1 MPFNGA
7 GTFTLVAGNPV
18 ITGTTIS
25 STWANNTLSD
35 ITANGLTNCLTKDG
49 QQTPTNN
56 IPMGNFRITGLGAGT
71 VRTDAAQLG
80 QIQDST
86 ISYITAVAG
95 TDTITGVTSP
105 VTTSYVAGQ
114 TYRFISA
121 GVNATSTVTLNLNS
135 LGAKAVTQLGASALQ
150 PGAIQSGSVVTVVY
164 DGTQFQAIGINN
176 GTGVVGNARNARM
189 LVTAAGTTATFAAD
203 EIVVETALGGV
214 SYRLPNYSQ
223 AINLATTGA
232 GGMDTGV
239 APTSGYV
246 ALYAI
251 YNGTTG
257 AVSILATNAAT
268 LQSQVYGGANMPAGY
283 TASALISVWRT
294 DSSKQFVIGNQRD
307 REFLGSGVGVLTST
321 TAQGTVQTL
330 SIASA
335 VPANAHHV
343 LGWLNGFV
351 GTAAASMSVSLF
363 GNVAGLINFNWGS
376 SPGAASAAQSTMFR
390 WPLLSAQNMFYTS
403 AISAGAFTY
412 QINVIGYEF

>member
-56 IPMGNFRITGLGAGT
+56 IPMGGFRITGLGAGT

-80 QIQDST
+80 QVQDST

-121 GVNATSTVTLNLNS
+121 GANTTSTVTLNLNS

-150 PGAIQSGSVVTVVY
+150 PGAIQSGAVVTVIY

-176 GTGVVGNARNARM
+176 GTGVVGNARNAKM
-189 LVTAAGTTATFAAD
+189 LVTTAGNTGTFTAT
-203 EIVVETALGGV
+203 EVVVETVLGGV
-214 SYRLPNYSQ
+214 AYRLPNYSQ
-223 AINLATTGA
+223 AINLGTTGA
-232 GGMDTGV
+232 GGMDTGL
-239 APTSGYV
+239 APVSGYV

-257 AVSILATNAAT
+257 TASILAQTV
-268 LQSQVYGGANMPAGY
+268 SGVMPEVYGGANMPSGY
-283 TASALISVWRT
+283 TASALLSIWPTNASR
-294 DSSKQFVIGNQRD
+294 QFVIGLQND
-307 REFLGSGVGVLTST
+307 RKFDFSLTTALSSS
-321 TAQGTVQTL
+321 TAQGAVTTL
-330 SIASA
+330 GVSSI
-335 VPANAHHV
+335 VPANARTV
-343 LGWLNGFV
+343 SGQLSGFV
-351 GTAAASMSVSLF
+351 NTAAASFAINLFIASVGA
-363 GNVAGLINFNWGS
+363 GNVTMSAN
-376 SPGAASAAQSTMFR
+376 PAATGAACQSQFTIDLSTAQT
-390 WPLLSAQNMFYTS
+390 LFYTS
-403 AISAGAFTY
+403 SISGGTY
-412 QINVIGYEF
+412 TYVISIMSYWI